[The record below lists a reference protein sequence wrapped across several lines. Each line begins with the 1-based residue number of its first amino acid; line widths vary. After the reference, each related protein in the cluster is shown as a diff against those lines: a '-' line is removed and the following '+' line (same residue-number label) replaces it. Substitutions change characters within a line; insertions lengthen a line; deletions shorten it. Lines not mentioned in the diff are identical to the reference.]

1 MDDFKNGHMIFRS
14 EKEDYLV
21 QVQEELEGVLSVLR
35 TQGVADYDKLTIR
48 EYVSLV
54 ESRVKRVM
62 DNYRNRLF
70 EITEYD
76 VDTVPPEAT

>member
-35 TQGVADYDKLTIR
+35 TQGAADYDKLTIR

>member
-1 MDDFKNGHMIFRS
+1 MDDFKNGHMVFRS

-21 QVQEELEGVLSVLR
+21 HVQEELEGVLSVLR
-35 TQGVADYDKLTIR
+35 TQGAADYDKLTIR

-62 DNYRNRLF
+62 DEYRTRLF
-70 EITEYD
+70 EISDCD

>member
-1 MDDFKNGHMIFRS
+1 MDDFKNGHMVFRI

-21 QVQEELEGVLSVLR
+21 HVQEELEGVLSVLR
-35 TQGVADYDKLTIR
+35 TQGAADYDKLTIR

-62 DNYRNRLF
+62 DEYRTRLF
-70 EITEYD
+70 EISDCD